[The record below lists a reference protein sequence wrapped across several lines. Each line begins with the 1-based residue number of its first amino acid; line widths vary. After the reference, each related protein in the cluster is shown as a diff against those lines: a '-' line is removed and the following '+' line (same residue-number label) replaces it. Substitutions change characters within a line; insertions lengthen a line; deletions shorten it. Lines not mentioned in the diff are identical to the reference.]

1 METVETVETGVSVV
15 PVVPVAPATPVAP
28 AETLDTVETVRKPLF
43 WGEDRAASSILERST
58 ASFNMSRQGVNA
70 LKTERY

>member
-1 METVETVETGVSVV
+1 METGVSVV
-15 PVVPVAPATPVAP
+15 PVVPVAPVAPVAP
-28 AETLDTVETVRKPLF
+28 AVPVETLDTVETVRKSLF